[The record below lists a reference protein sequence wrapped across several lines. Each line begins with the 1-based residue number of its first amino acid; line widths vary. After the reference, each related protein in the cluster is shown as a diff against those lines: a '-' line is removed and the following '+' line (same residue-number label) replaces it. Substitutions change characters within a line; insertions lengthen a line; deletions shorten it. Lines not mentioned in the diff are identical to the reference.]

1 MEGKPR
7 ESARG
12 CRCPCT
18 WGVTVLMV
26 WVLGCRFHFIHPLGL
41 PSIAA
46 GASAIRLVHLAAA
59 APRLAVL
66 GRPSAPWPGV
76 PAPRVPQVLVL
87 TPCRARGLCWPPR
100 VPAPATHLGVRRPP
114 PGLGPPR
121 VVGDCSADARCGKCV
136 FSQRSPRVF
145 MLPRP
150 SARQEGRP
158 GRVYP
163 AMSFIREARRRGW
176 GGCFL
181 GCPGSWVGC
190 VDDHCFVFRDN
201 AFWCVPGAL
210 GLVVVSLVVLLRCGS
225 SCAASPL
232 WFTVCVSSWLT
243 TGSFA

>member
-7 ESARG
+7 EDERG

-100 VPAPATHLGVRRPP
+100 VPVPATHLGGQAASAWVRASRASVGRWGLLGRRPVWQTASSPSGVQPSSCFLALP
-114 PGLGPPR
+114 PDRTSGKHQRKARLNTQASLSSLFDTFTEH
-121 VVGDCSADARCGKCV
+121 VVGVGPRPTLTRCGAVSASAGVACICV
-136 FSQRSPRVF
+136 KAPLMYSK
-145 MLPRP
+145 
-150 SARQEGRP
+150 
-158 GRVYP
+158 
-163 AMSFIREARRRGW
+163 
-176 GGCFL
+176 
-181 GCPGSWVGC
+181 
-190 VDDHCFVFRDN
+190 H
-201 AFWCVPGAL
+201 
-210 GLVVVSLVVLLRCGS
+210 SLMTFC
-225 SCAASPL
+225 
-232 WFTVCVSSWLT
+232 
-243 TGSFA
+243 

>member
-1 MEGKPR
+1 LEGKPR
-7 ESARG
+7 EGARG

-100 VPAPATHLGVRRPP
+100 VPAPATHLGDQAASAWVRASRASAGRWGLLGRRPASQMASSPSGVHASSCYLALP
-114 PGLGPPR
+114 PDRRGGPA
-121 VVGDCSADARCGKCV
+121 V
-136 FSQRSPRVF
+136 
-145 MLPRP
+145 
-150 SARQEGRP
+150 
-158 GRVYP
+158 
-163 AMSFIREARRRGW
+163 FIRLCPLSVSV
-176 GGCFL
+176 GG
-181 GCPGSWVGC
+181 VG
-190 VDDHCFVFRDN
+190 
-201 AFWCVPGAL
+201 G
-210 GLVVVSLVVLLRCGS
+210 VVVSWAVRTLGLTVTLRLLLVAPWVLYVGIGCL
-225 SCAASPL
+225 
-232 WFTVCVSSWLT
+232 F
-243 TGSFA
+243 